1 MKKIILFS
9 TVFLLLS
16 AFTIS
21 ADSSLRVGKTAVSAH
36 LGVGK
41 SNHISF
47 GDSGDSIAQLGVCV
61 EYGIINHL
69 SAGIGYVYVDG
80 IYPLAAHGLD
90 LFVKG
95 YVFDTLIDLYGF
107 DIYGKAG
114 IQVYSQERF
123 GLTST
128 FMSGL
133 EWQSP
138 FKMFIAI
145 ETGAELENSE
155 WGYLTGGVLGFRF

>member
-1 MKKIILFS
+1 MKKIILVLA
-9 TVFLLLS
+9 VFLLVS
-16 AFTIS
+16 VFTIY
-21 ADSSLRVGKTAVSAH
+21 AETSLRVGKTAVSAH

-47 GDSGDSIAQLGVCV
+47 GDSGDDIAQLGVCV

-90 LFVKG
+90 LFIKG
-95 YVFDTLIDLYGF
+95 YVFDTVIDVYGF

-114 IQVYSQERF
+114 TQIYSDGGL
-123 GLTST
+123 GLTYT
-128 FMSGL
+128 FLTGL

-138 FKMFIAI
+138 FKVFIAI
-145 ETGAELENSE
+145 ETGAELENGD
-155 WGYLTGGVLGFRF
+155 WGYLSGGVLGVRF